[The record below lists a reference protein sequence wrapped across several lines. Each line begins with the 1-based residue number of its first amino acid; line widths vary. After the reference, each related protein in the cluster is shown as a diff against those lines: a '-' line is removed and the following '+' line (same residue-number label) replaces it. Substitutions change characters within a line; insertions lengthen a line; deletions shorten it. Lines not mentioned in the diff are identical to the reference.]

1 MLFKRHFASVSISL
15 TPFTDALLVVGLIG
29 AISAVTLVPLT
40 LFLDATGIEPFETPS
55 AELMRGYGVV
65 ALLMATYQA
74 CLLAAIAL
82 TSPTFVAMG
91 TMLAVP
97 APCTIAY

>member
-1 MLFKRHFASVSISL
+1 
-15 TPFTDALLVVGLIG
+15 
-29 AISAVTLVPLT
+29 
-40 LFLDATGIEPFETPS
+40 
-55 AELMRGYGVV
+55 
-65 ALLMATYQA
+65 MATYQA

-97 APCTIAY
+97 ASIAVDFLLKGYVVPLIALFGIVGILAAFGLLMFAERVDIVLGRAQQAAMSRCAPRVPAVPAQSKALI

>member
-1 MLFKRHFASVSISL
+1 MP
-15 TPFTDALLVVGLIG
+15 TPELI
-29 AISAVTLVPLT
+29 
-40 LFLDATGIEPFETPS
+40 
-55 AELMRGYGVV
+55 RGYGLV
-65 ALLMATYQA
+65 AVMMASYQA

-97 APCTIAY
+97 ASILFDFTLKEYVPPPVALGAFEPARGDPVRRRLAALLR